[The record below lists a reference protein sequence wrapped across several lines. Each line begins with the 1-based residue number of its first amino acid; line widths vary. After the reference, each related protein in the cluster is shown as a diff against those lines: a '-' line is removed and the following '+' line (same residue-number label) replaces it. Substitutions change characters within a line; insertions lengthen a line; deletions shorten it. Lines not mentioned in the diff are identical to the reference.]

1 MDLYGRNGSQNDPN
15 VEWAPAGPE
24 TGLEGISFFPAFE
37 FHWLTL
43 THLMRFSR
51 VSVMLEFL
59 LVAFRMVFYFVL
71 NELFGM

>member
-15 VEWAPAGPE
+15 VEWASAGPE

-43 THLMRFSR
+43 THFWFSR

-59 LVAFRMVFYFVL
+59 FVVAFRMVFYFVL